1 MCLRQMRPILHRCQ
15 LALLELL
22 VSKVK
27 IRIKDVSAIYNN
39 CIKYAG
45 HWARQQ
51 PNDNKTHQSLMQFI
65 KATNK
70 AQLSSV
76 TMQHL
81 IKISATVI
89 IMIISSTL
97 TCRNNQRFLILQLLK
112 QVLCPTTSRAHLD
125 IVPDVGIMQ
134 CSQFQQNLQFK
145 S

>member
-1 MCLRQMRPILHRCQ
+1 MRPILHRCQ

-27 IRIKDVSAIYNN
+27 MRIKDVSAIYNN

-45 HWARQQ
+45 TATEPGSNQMTIKH
-51 PNDNKTHQSLMQFI
+51 I
-65 KATNK
+65 KASCNSLKQQTR
-70 AQLSSV
+70 LSCA
-76 TMQHL
+76 TMHHL
-81 IKISATVI
+81 IKISAIVI